1 MHDCQSTS
9 MTHKETLFLLPF
21 HKAYHQYPG
30 REIPLW
36 LVPSSFGCIGCVAP
50 THLPNWGKV
59 DPLTPET
66 WNYFRSAVGK
76 TSGPGLSRCEHGSF
90 PYGKTLQNEKKV
102 YAWKNS
108 RYKKEMKVEMDE
120 KMCTW
125 EKVLNAQKII
135 KWDLKKKTKNW
146 KQSPNLFL
154 SRNSGRWYL
163 NLDQILDLLFWDKET
178 FSYSLRH
185 VKALCKNQS
194 DKVICLKPPKKV
206 LF

>member
-36 LVPSSFGCIGCVAP
+36 PVPSSFGCIGCVAP

-90 PYGKTLQNEKKV
+90 PYGKTLQNEKSICM
-102 YAWKNS
+102 KNS
-108 RYKKEMKVEMDE
+108 RYKEEMKVEMDE

-125 EKVLNAQKII
+125 EKVLNAQKNHQRTLNYISRKRPKI
-135 KWDLKKKTKNW
+135 WHNRNNKSIFVEKLW
-146 KQSPNLFL
+146 KE
-154 SRNSGRWYL
+154 
-163 NLDQILDLLFWDKET
+163 I
-178 FSYSLRH
+178 
-185 VKALCKNQS
+185 
-194 DKVICLKPPKKV
+194 
-206 LF
+206 